1 VNLACPEC
9 GHRQDGDAAT
19 DTARR
24 CGRCNYDGLLD
35 LDNPRHVDLLR
46 DIDHRRRDKRNDRVR
61 IASVGFAMLTVFAL
75 WLVPGYWDLRGT
87 FYPGLPLLADQ
98 FALMIALAFGISKL
112 LEKTAPPSKFP
123 YLDDD
128 AH

>member
-1 VNLACPEC
+1 MNIVCPEC
-9 GHRQDGDAAT
+9 AHRQDAGD
-19 DTARR
+19 R
-24 CGRCNYDGLLD
+24 CGRCNYDGMLD
-35 LDNPRHVDLLR
+35 LTNARHVELLR
-46 DIDHRRRDKRNDRVR
+46 DIDRRRKDKRNDRVR
-61 IASVGFAMLTVFAL
+61 LASVALSMGIVFAL